1 MNYFSFASMIT
12 FFVCVYAIYTVLK
25 ISYKSPTTIL
35 FALYMSC
42 FALWSLGYVFIYS
55 ETNKQV
61 IWFWYSVAAFGWI
74 PASFI
79 RIVLYIYM
87 TQNEF
92 LKKQYWFIFI
102 IALFPVWMLYQQ
114 FTGVFL
120 VKDFMMTPLGTVEI
134 IDVTAKGV
142 WFIPLYS
149 LISIIAGIVLLM
161 WGIFKTKRKDIR
173 SGYIWLIISN
183 IIMYFFIMGLNILLP
198 ALKIRIPS
206 IGAFTAI
213 VIPLITFYI
222 ITRHK
227 FFYVNLYSFENNH
240 DVSII
245 NSLYKLETI
254 FDNIQNGILVVDDK
268 CRIVRYNTYM
278 SSFFSRPVIQGK
290 TMCYEAI
297 HDRTIPRVNCP
308 IRDMDGT
315 SLTNQREVIK
325 CTTYEKQFDVHYYPI
340 VEKGNEIKG
349 YILIFTDIT
358 NILQQ
363 KKIQED
369 TERIIR
375 HDLKN
380 HLYAITG
387 YAEFYKDATAYSHE
401 DIRDAFSIIHGESQK
416 MNEIINSSLT
426 LIKLERGNYNVIK
439 EKVSLYLLILH
450 VKISLENMIKQKE
463 ITVRYDVLKEK
474 SESFMMYGEMLLLEN
489 MFLNL
494 VKNAVESATKG
505 STVTVS
511 GEIDVDMEDYQGII
525 VITIHNDAV
534 VPESIRDI
542 FFEKYTTG
550 KSGGTGLGNYTALL
564 IAKAHRGDISYV
576 TDKHK
581 GTTVTVRL
589 SRSSSDQE

>member
-12 FFVCVYAIYTVLK
+12 FFVCVFAIYTVLK

-35 FALYMSC
+35 FALYMFC
-42 FALWSLGYVFIYS
+42 FALWSLGYVFIYP

-74 PASFI
+74 PAQFV
-79 RIVLYIYM
+79 RLFFYVYM

-92 LKKQYWFIFI
+92 LKKQYWIIFI
-102 IALFPVWMLYQQ
+102 LALFPVWMFYQQ

-134 IDVTAKGV
+134 IDVTAPGIR
-142 WFIPLYS
+142 FIPLYS
-149 LISIIAGIVLLM
+149 MFSSIIGIVLLTV
-161 WGIFKTKRKDIR
+161 GIFKTKRKDIR
-173 SGYIWLIISN
+173 AGYIWLIISN

-222 ITRHK
+222 ITRYK
-227 FFYVNLYSFENNH
+227 FFYVNLYSLENNH

-245 NSLYKLETI
+245 NGLYTIETI
-254 FDNIQNGILVVDDK
+254 FDNIQNGILVIDDQY
-268 CRIVRYNTYM
+268 RIVRYNIYM
-278 SSFFSRPVIQGK
+278 SSFFSRPVIPGK
-290 TMCYEAI
+290 TTCYEALQNRI
-297 HDRTIPRVNCP
+297 IPCVNCP
-308 IRDMDGT
+308 IRGMDGT
-315 SLTNQREVIK
+315 PLMNQREVIK
-325 CTTYEKQFDVHYYPI
+325 CATCQKQFDVHYYPI
-340 VEKGNEIKG
+340 LEKSNETKG
-349 YILIFTDIT
+349 YIQVFTDIT
-358 NILQQ
+358 DMLQQ

-387 YAEFYKDATAYSHE
+387 YAEFYKDAVE
-401 DIRDAFSIIHGESQK
+401 DVRDAFSIIHGESQK

-463 ITVRYDVLKEK
+463 ITVQYDVLKEK
-474 SESFMMYGEMLLLEN
+474 SESFIMYGEMLLLEN

-494 VKNAVESATKG
+494 VKNAVESASTG
-505 STVTVS
+505 SIVTIS

-576 TDKHK
+576 TGDDK
-581 GTTVTVRL
+581 GTTVIVRL
-589 SRSSSDQE
+589 SRSSSDQK